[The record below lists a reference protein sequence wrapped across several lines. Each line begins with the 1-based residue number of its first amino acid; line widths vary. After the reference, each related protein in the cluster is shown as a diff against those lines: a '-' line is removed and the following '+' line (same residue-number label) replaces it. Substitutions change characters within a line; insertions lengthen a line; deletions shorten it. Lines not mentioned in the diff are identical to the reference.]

1 MESNAVWLPSLF
13 AKQRVP
19 SGMGFDFSILRK
31 ITNMLFKYL
40 TLKRLSKIKM
50 IFICFVGYFFVN
62 LIYIYNKQYVMKN
75 KIILSLVFLLG
86 IITYNHAQVSNYTFS
101 QSAGT
106 YSSITGTAVHTASW
120 DNAVTSVTIP
130 FTFYYNSIGYTSCNV
145 SSNGFITFG
154 STAPAIATYT
164 PISSSES
171 YAGSISACGFDL
183 YSNSTTG
190 GNIIYTTS
198 GSSPNRVFTIQYTN
212 AYRYTVATY
221 GGPLNFQIKLT
232 ESTNIITLVY
242 GSCSATNTT
251 NTTVEVG
258 IRGSANTDYNSR
270 TLSVNSAW
278 LNNTGASSSSSGG
291 LRLKTTA
298 LPASGTTFIW
308 TPPSPCTA
316 PTTQATSYVNS
327 SSTSTT
333 ITSSFTAASPSP
345 SGYLVVRS
353 SGSLNTNPANG
364 TTYSAGGTLGNGT
377 IVQVGSSTSI
387 SATSLTANT
396 AYTFTIFSY
405 NTGSCTGPTYYTTS
419 PLVGTTTTCLG
430 TPTSNAGSSILSTS
444 FNANWSSVTGATG
457 YILDVATDNTFTT
470 MVSGYNGLAIG
481 NVTTYSVTGLSSA
494 TIYYYRVR
502 ATGSACTSTN
512 SSTQTVTTSCGTY
525 PLTYTQLFNAST
537 IPLCWST
544 SIAAVQTGTKIS
556 YVTSS
561 TSTTASPQEG
571 TYFVKYNS
579 FSNTN
584 GGAGSEERL
593 ISPSVVTT
601 GTSSVDV
608 EFYWYQDNGSSY
620 NSGSYLSE
628 GVTVQWS
635 TNGTTWTSS
644 TFYPRFVST
653 ALASGE
659 WSKKTLT
666 LPSGA
671 GNIATLYV
679 AFKFHSEYGY
689 NLYLD
694 NVVIKPT
701 PTCSEPTLLTSSSI
715 TSIGGTIS
723 WTASPSSPSSG
734 YDYYVSTSST
744 APISSTTPTGSVSA
758 GVTSVSLSGLSN
770 PTQYY
775 FWVRSNC
782 GSSSYSTWAGSA
794 TFTTLLIND
803 NSGGAIDLTINS
815 STTCT
820 TTTTGTSIG
829 ATQTLAAQSGYGT
842 ADDDVWYKFTAT
854 AVSLDMTVARG
865 TMGDLVVEGYTS
877 SLVSIGVID
886 GSTTTESVSFTN
898 LTIGNVY
905 YIRVYSY
912 ASTLAK
918 QGTFTICMTTP
929 TQPPVN
935 DNASGAITLIVNDP
949 YITGTND
956 GATSSTTAPT
966 PSGPS
971 YYGGDVWYKV
981 VVPSGGTVQIRT
993 SALVLT
999 DIVVE
1004 VYTGTASAL
1013 TYIIYNDDSSSVNA
1027 MPYIELT
1034 GRPQGET
1041 IWIRVWDYSG
1051 DNIGTFK
1058 IRATTP
1064 ISLPIELLSFNGVS
1078 KKLYNSLYWS
1088 TASESNNDYFTVEK
1102 TLDGITYNIVGVINA
1117 NGNSQVTNNYE
1128 LKDFSFEKVINY
1140 YRLKQTDINGNYT
1153 YSDIISIDNRN
1164 DLTPTVIKVVNMLGQ
1179 EVNDYSNGVYMFY
1192 YDDGT
1197 IVKRYFIK

>member
-1 MESNAVWLPSLF
+1 
-13 AKQRVP
+13 
-19 SGMGFDFSILRK
+19 
-31 ITNMLFKYL
+31 
-40 TLKRLSKIKM
+40 
-50 IFICFVGYFFVN
+50 
-62 LIYIYNKQYVMKN
+62 MKN
-75 KIILSLVFLLG
+75 KFILSLIFLIG
-86 IITYNHAQVSNYTFS
+86 IFYNLNSQVANYTFS

-106 YSSITGTAVHTASW
+106 YSSITGTAIHTASW
-120 DNAVTSVTIP
+120 NQGVTSVTIP
-130 FTFYYNSIGYTSCNV
+130 FTFYYNGIGYTSCNV
-145 SSNGFITFG
+145 STNGFITFG
-154 STAPAIATYT
+154 STAPTNTNYT

-171 YAGSISACGFDL
+171 YDGAISACSFDL

-190 GNIIYTTS
+190 GNIIYTTT

-212 AYRYTVATY
+212 VYRNTVATY

-232 ESTNIITLVY
+232 ESSNVITLVY

-251 NTTVEVG
+251 NATVQVG

-278 LNNTGASSSSSGG
+278 LNSTGASSSSSGG

-316 PTTQATSYVNS
+316 PTAQATSYVNS
-327 SSTSTT
+327 AITSTS
-333 ITSSFTAASPSP
+333 ITSSFTVASPAP
-345 SGYLVVRS
+345 TGYLVVRS
-353 SGSLNTNPANG
+353 SGILDTNPSNG

-377 IVQVGSSTSI
+377 IVQTGSSTSI

-419 PLVGTTTTCLG
+419 PLVGTTTTCL
-430 TPTSNAGSSILSTS
+430 TAPTSSAGSSILSTS
-444 FNANWSSVTGATG
+444 FSANWSSVTGATG
-457 YILDVATDNTFTT
+457 YILDVATDNAFTS
-470 MVSGYNGLAIG
+470 MVSGYNGLVIG
-481 NVTTYSVTGLSSA
+481 NVTTYSVTSLSSS
-494 TIYYYRVR
+494 TTYYYRVR
-502 ATGSACTSTN
+502 ATGTSCTSTN
-512 SSTQTVTTSCGTY
+512 SSTQTITTSCGTY
-525 PLTYTQLFNAST
+525 ALTYTQLFNAST
-537 IPLCWST
+537 IPSCWST

-579 FSNTN
+579 YSNTN

-593 ISPSVVTT
+593 TSPAIVTT
-601 GTSSVDV
+601 GTSSIDV

-620 NSGSYLSE
+620 NSGSYLNE

-644 TFYPRFVST
+644 TFYPRFLST
-653 ALASGE
+653 ALYSGE

-671 GNIATLYV
+671 GNISTLYV

-701 PTCSEPTLLTSSSI
+701 PTCSEPTLLVSSSI
-715 TSIGGTIS
+715 TSTGGNIS
-723 WTASPSSPSSG
+723 WTAPSSAPSSG
-734 YDYYVSTSST
+734 YDYYLST
-744 APISSTTPTGSVSA
+744 SSTTPTSLTTPTSSVNA
-758 GVTSVSLSGLSN
+758 GVTSVSLTSLSSA
-770 PTQYY
+770 TQYY

-782 GSSSYSTWAGSA
+782 GSSSYSTWSGSA
-794 TFTTLLIND
+794 TFTTLLTND
-803 NSGGAIDLTINS
+803 DSGGSIALTINS
-815 STTCT
+815 GTTCT

-829 ATQTLAAQSGYGT
+829 ATQTVAAQSGYGT

-854 AVSLDMTVARG
+854 AVSLDMTVSRG
-865 TMGDLVVEGYTS
+865 TMGDLVVEGFTS
-877 SLVSIGVID
+877 SLVSIGAID

-905 YIRVYSY
+905 YVRVYSFGS
-912 ASTLAK
+912 AVGK

-929 TQPPVN
+929 TQPPIN
-935 DNASGAITLIVNDP
+935 DDASDAITLTVNDS
-949 YITGTND
+949 YINGTND

-966 PSGPS
+966 PTGPS

-981 VVPSGGTVQIRT
+981 AVPSGGKVQIRT
-993 SALVLT
+993 ASLVLT

-1004 VYTGTASAL
+1004 VYTGTESSL
-1013 TYIIYNDDSSSVNA
+1013 TYITHNDDSSSANS
-1027 MPYIELT
+1027 MSYISLS

-1041 IWIRVWDYSG
+1041 IWIRVWDYSS
-1051 DNIGTFK
+1051 DEIGTFK
-1058 IRATTP
+1058 IKATTP
-1064 ISLPIELLSFNGVS
+1064 LALPIELLSFNGSS
-1078 KKLYNSLYWS
+1078 KNGYNSLYWS
-1088 TASESNNDYFTVEK
+1088 TASETDNDYFSVEK
-1102 TLDGITYNIVGVINA
+1102 MLDGNIYSVVGVINGA
-1117 NGNSQVTNNYE
+1117 GNSQILNNYE
-1128 LKDFSFEKVINY
+1128 LKDFSVEKVINY
-1140 YRLKQTDINGNYT
+1140 YRLKQTDIDGNYS
-1153 YSDIISIDNRN
+1153 YSDIISIDNRE
-1164 DLTPTVIKVVNMLGQ
+1164 DSTPTLIKVVNVLGQ
-1179 EVNDYSNGVYMFY
+1179 EVDEYTNGVFMFY
-1192 YDDGT
+1192 YNDGS